1 MPLRCVIL
9 LVHEFLMMSGPSA
22 KASSLRG
29 ASLSLIPVFVLVLSV
44 IGSMAIVAQRAAYH
58 QEAVELEREKRQLAQ
73 TLNYGADQLLQQIS
87 RDDALGELFQAQ
99 RDSDRAERLIGAL
112 LRRYGADY
120 GTLLSRTDGQILAEK
135 AEGEIRRLRT
145 EFVLALVDS
154 SRLRSTEGSM
164 LGIGRE
170 ARILHD
176 GQQPLE
182 LVTVPVGRNLLLAV
196 TRPITASALRRLS
209 GMLSLPNLR
218 LVGDD
223 GDNEATHMLQGVD
236 SRTMKLAWT
245 PNRSASQTMAD
256 LSIYGIIAAIFVA
269 AVAAG
274 LFRIIRVETAAIL
287 QREAK
292 ASFDARH
299 DALSGLPNRAVF
311 CAALENSLA
320 AMEPGDPPVAV
331 LLLDLDK
338 FKEVNDT
345 YGHAAGDKVIV
356 GFGQRVHALLHQT
369 DMIAR
374 LGGDEFAVLLP
385 KASSHKDVGK
395 LAQNI
400 IDATFEPFTKD
411 GAALH
416 VGVSVGIAFSPDDG
430 RDMATLLRAADTA
443 LYRAK
448 NEGRNRFAFYEH
460 RMTEA
465 ERMRK
470 LVDDELPG
478 AIANNELMLV
488 YQPQIESQTGKI
500 ASVEALVRWRHPQH
514 GMISPALFV
523 AAAEERNLIVPL
535 GDWVL
540 RQAARDAQRWPGLRV
555 GINVSAIQFR
565 QPNFVEHVTAIAA
578 QADLEPS
585 RLELELTEGVLVEHA
600 DQAEEA
606 MMRLRDVG
614 FRLALDDFGTGY
626 SSMIYLRRFAF
637 DKIKMDKSFLDS
649 LEETGESAILV
660 HSAVHLGRALGL
672 EVTAEGVETEE
683 QRRFLRAVGCHY
695 LQGYLFSKPVAAEAI
710 TAMLAAERES
720 ENGGRKPEAMLPQP
734 ESLPT
739 SSAHPNAA

>member
-1 MPLRCVIL
+1 
-9 LVHEFLMMSGPSA
+9 MMSGASA

-44 IGSMAIVAQRAAYH
+44 IGSMAIVAQRAAIR
-58 QEAVELEREKRQLAQ
+58 QEALELEREKRQLSQ
-73 TLNYGADQLLQQIS
+73 TLSFEADQLLQQIS

-99 RDSDRAERLIGAL
+99 RDPERAEKLIGAL
-112 LRRYGADY
+112 LRRYSADY
-120 GTLLSRTDGQILAEK
+120 GVLIARTDGNLLAEK
-135 AEGEIRRLRT
+135 AEGDIRKLRT
-145 EFVLALVDS
+145 EFVLTLVDS
-154 SRLRSTEGSM
+154 SRMRSSEGAM
-164 LGIGRE
+164 VGIGRE

-176 GQQPLE
+176 NQQALM
-182 LVTVPVGRNLLLAV
+182 LVTIPVGRNLLLAV
-196 TRPITASALRRLS
+196 TRPVTVAMLRRLS
-209 GMLSLPNLR
+209 SMLALPDLR
-218 LVGDD
+218 L
-223 GDNEATHMLQGVD
+223 EADFGESEAYHALQGVD
-236 SRTMKLAWT
+236 SRRMRLTWL
-245 PNRSASQTMAD
+245 PNRSSSQTMAD

-299 DALSGLPNRAVF
+299 DAMSGLPNRAVF
-311 CAALENSLA
+311 CTALEAALEALNPDS
-320 AMEPGDPPVAV
+320 PQVAV

-345 YGHAAGDKVIV
+345 YGHAAGDRVIV
-356 GFGQRVHALLHQT
+356 GFGQRVRALLHQT

-385 KASSHKDVGK
+385 KAQSQKDVGR
-395 LAQNI
+395 LAQSI

-411 GAALH
+411 GIALH
-416 VGVSVGIAFSPDDG
+416 VGVSVGVAFAPDDG
-430 RDMATLLRAADTA
+430 RDMANLLRAADTA

-448 NEGRNRFAFYEH
+448 NEGRNRFSFYEH

-478 AIANNELMLV
+478 AIANNELSLV
-488 YQPQIESQTGKI
+488 YQPQVESQTGKI

-540 RQAARDAQRWPGLRV
+540 RKAARDAARWPGLRV
-555 GINVSAIQFR
+555 GVNVSAIQFR
-565 QPNFVEHVTAIAA
+565 QPNFVEHVAEIAR

-606 MMRLRDVG
+606 MMRLRQVG

-683 QRRFLRAVGCHY
+683 QHRFLRAVGCHY
-695 LQGYLFSKPVAAEAI
+695 LQGYLFSKPATADAI
-710 TAMLAAERES
+710 TAMLEAER
-720 ENGGRKPEAMLPQP
+720 N
-734 ESLPT
+734 PT
-739 SSAHPNAA
+739 RRPDAAPAIAAPIEGSNVA

>member
-1 MPLRCVIL
+1 
-9 LVHEFLMMSGPSA
+9 MMSGASA
-22 KASSLRG
+22 KTSSLRG

-44 IGSMAIVAQRAAYH
+44 IGSMAIVAQRAATR
-58 QEAVELEREKRQLAQ
+58 QEALELDREKRQLSQ
-73 TLNYGADQLLQQIS
+73 TLTFEAEQLLQQVS
-87 RDDALGELFQAQ
+87 RDDVLGELFQAQ
-99 RDSDRAERLIGAL
+99 RDPERAERLIGAL
-112 LRRYGADY
+112 LRRYTADY
-120 GTLLSRTDGQILAEK
+120 GVLVSRGDGTLLAEK
-135 AEGEIRRLRT
+135 AEGDIRKLRT
-145 EFVLALVDS
+145 EFVLTLIDS
-154 SRLRSTEGSM
+154 SRMRSAEGAM
-164 LGIGRE
+164 IGIGRE

-176 GQQPLE
+176 NQQALV
-182 LVTVPVGRNLLLAV
+182 LVTMPVGRNLLLAV
-196 TRPITASALRRLS
+196 TRPVTPSMLRRLS
-209 GMLSLPNLR
+209 NLLSLPDLR
-218 LVGDD
+218 LETDVGEV
-223 GDNEATHMLQGVD
+223 EASYALQGVD
-236 SRTMKLAWT
+236 SRKMRLVWI

-256 LSIYGIIAAIFVA
+256 LAIYGIIAAVFVA

-299 DALSGLPNRAVF
+299 DAMSGLPNRAVF
-311 CAALENSLA
+311 CSALEAALEA
-320 AMEPGDPPVAV
+320 IEPGSPQVAV

-345 YGHAAGDKVIV
+345 YGHAAGDRVIV
-356 GFGQRVHALLHQT
+356 GFGQRVRALLHQT

-385 KASSHKDVGK
+385 KAQNQKDVGR
-395 LAQNI
+395 LAQAI

-411 GAALH
+411 GIALH
-416 VGVSVGIAFSPDDG
+416 VGVSVGVAFAPDDG
-430 RDMATLLRAADTA
+430 TDMANLLRAADTA

-448 NEGRNRFAFYEH
+448 NEGRNRFSFYEH

-478 AIANNELMLV
+478 AIANNELSLV
-488 YQPQIESQTGKI
+488 YQPQVESQSGKI

-540 RQAARDAQRWPGLRV
+540 RKAAQDAGRWPGLRV
-555 GINVSAIQFR
+555 GVNVSAIQFR
-565 QPNFVEHVTAIAA
+565 QPNFVEHVTAIAEHA
-578 QADLEPS
+578 GLEPA

-600 DQAEEA
+600 DQAEDA
-606 MMRLRDVG
+606 MMRLRQVG

-683 QRRFLRAVGCHY
+683 QHRFLRAVGCHY

-710 TAMLAAERES
+710 TAMLEAEKTPTRPA
-720 ENGGRKPEAMLPQP
+720 PE
-734 ESLPT
+734 PT
-739 SSAHPNAA
+739 EGSNVA